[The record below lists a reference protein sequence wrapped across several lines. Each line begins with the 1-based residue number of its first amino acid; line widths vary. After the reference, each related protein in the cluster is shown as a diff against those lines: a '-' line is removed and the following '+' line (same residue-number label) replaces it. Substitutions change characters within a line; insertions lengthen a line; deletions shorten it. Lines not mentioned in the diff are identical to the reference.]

1 MHVLLSAAAHVMA
14 QVIRLFGASVCL
26 GEVCVYDG
34 ACFWVGRVWVGR
46 VFGWGPA
53 PSSRDKGLT
62 INYLH
67 LGHGAGPRYFFT
79 PAP

>member
-26 GEVCVYDG
+26 GGVCVYDG
-34 ACFWVGRVWVGR
+34 ACFWVGS

-62 INYLH
+62 VNYLH
-67 LGHGAGPRYFFT
+67 FDHGAGPRYFFT